1 MANAL
6 IPNCM
11 VAISQRPALASVV
24 YHYNFISLPH
34 ATKTANIVICTILIR
49 IVHK

>member
-6 IPNCM
+6 IPNLYGGDL
-11 VAISQRPALASVV
+11 AEPAQASVV